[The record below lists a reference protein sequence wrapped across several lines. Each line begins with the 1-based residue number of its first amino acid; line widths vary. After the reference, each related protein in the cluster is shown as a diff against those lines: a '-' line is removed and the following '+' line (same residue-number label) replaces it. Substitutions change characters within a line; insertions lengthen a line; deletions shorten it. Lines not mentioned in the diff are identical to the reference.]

1 VSLLFPYQPFQ
12 VAQPLVSLAG
22 RLTRPRPI
30 INVTLLGPLRGVL
43 TSGLLDTG
51 ADDTVFPEL
60 VAQRLGLD
68 LTNAPQ
74 GSGAGFGMHAG
85 VVRYAEV
92 PLRIAD
98 SNERREWRAWV
109 GFTSAPLRQP
119 LLGYAGFL
127 QFFTACFHGD
137 REEVELTVNASY
149 PGI

>member
-1 VSLLFPYQPFQ
+1 MSLRFPYRPFRVGQPV
-12 VAQPLVSLAG
+12 VALAG

-30 INVTLLGPLRGVL
+30 LPVTLLGPVRAVL
-43 TSGLLDTG
+43 TGGLLDTG

-68 LTNAPQ
+68 LTNAPRAT
-74 GSGAGFGMHAG
+74 GAGFGMHAAT
-85 VVRYAEV
+85 VSYAEV
-92 PLRIAD
+92 SLRIAD

-109 GFTSAPLRQP
+109 GFTAVPLRQP

-127 QFFTACFHGD
+127 QFFTASFFGD
-137 REEVELTVNASY
+137 REEVELTVNATY

>member
-1 VSLLFPYQPFQ
+1 MSLRFPYQPFQ
-12 VAQPLVSLAG
+12 VGQPLVSLGG

-30 INVTLLGPLRGVL
+30 IPVTLIGLLRAVL

-51 ADDTVFPEL
+51 ADDTIFPEL
-60 VAQRLGLD
+60 LAQRLGLD
-68 LTNAPQ
+68 LSNAPQ
-74 GSGAGFGMHAG
+74 GSGAGFGMHAA
-85 VVRYAEV
+85 VLRYAEV

-98 SNERREWRAWV
+98 SNERREWQAWV

-127 QFFTACFHGD
+127 QFFTASFHGD
-137 REEVELTVNASY
+137 FEEVELTVNATY